1 MAELSP
7 QSYAVFLGSLQIHI
21 IKLSFDLKKKK
32 QFLIFPMRNI
42 TENLPY
48 LKQSNNEE
56 YVKWHD
62 SWTTKVYYNHGDVH
76 VC

>member
-1 MAELSP
+1 
-7 QSYAVFLGSLQIHI
+7 
-21 IKLSFDLKKKK
+21 
-32 QFLIFPMRNI
+32 MRNI
-42 TENLPY
+42 IENLPN